1 MILIRA
7 IIRYRK
13 TQIMNTSPNTL
24 RQISS
29 QDFMAFGVN
38 DLAYIKVVDVDGSTG
53 YAIHAADG
61 TPLTVMQEREA
72 AFAAVRQHE
81 LEPVSVH

>member
-1 MILIRA
+1 MTDVSLF
-7 IIRYRK
+7 K
-13 TQIMNTSPNTL
+13 TLSPA
-24 RQISS
+24 
-29 QDFMAFGVN
+29 DMAAVGLD
-38 DLAYIKVVDVDGSTG
+38 DLAYVKRVVVNKVVA

-61 TPLTVMQEREA
+61 TEIGKARDLET

>member
-1 MILIRA
+1 
-7 IIRYRK
+7 
-13 TQIMNTSPNTL
+13 MNTSQNTL

-29 QDFMAFGVN
+29 QDFVAFGVN
-38 DLAYIKVVDVDGSTG
+38 DLAYIKVVDVNSSTG

>member
-1 MILIRA
+1 
-7 IIRYRK
+7 
-13 TQIMNTSPNTL
+13 MNITPTTL

-29 QDFMAFGVN
+29 QDFVAFGVN

-61 TPLTVMQEREA
+61 TPLTVMPEREA

>member
-1 MILIRA
+1 MNIPQTEKLRHISPQEFALLGGQEFAYIR
-7 IIRYRK
+7 RVV
-13 TQIMNTSPNTL
+13 
-24 RQISS
+24 
-29 QDFMAFGVN
+29 VN
-38 DLAYIKVVDVDGSTG
+38 DTVA

-61 TPLTVMQEREA
+61 TEIGKARDLET

>member
-1 MILIRA
+1 
-7 IIRYRK
+7 
-13 TQIMNTSPNTL
+13 MNTSPNTL

-61 TPLTVMQEREA
+61 TQLTIVPERET
-72 AFAAVRQHE
+72 AFAAVRQHD
-81 LEPVSVH
+81 LEPLSVH